1 MRQLALRCL
10 GPRAAPPHRYG
21 NTWERRGDGEERE
34 RERLGGRS
42 EGMETSVCWKGAIDL
57 SKVSHRSDV
66 NPLLP
71 EPRVL
76 RSQNEYSNYRWK
88 KNTKICL
95 AGFPILWILC
105 HQISDLFRDRNLGS
119 CALLGKHLSVRRR
132 GREERVEDGISSPGH
147 SGLTGSFS

>member
-88 KNTKICL
+88 KNNNKMFSWLSNIMDIVSSD
-95 AGFPILWILC
+95 FRPIQGQKPRLMC
-105 HQISDLFRDRNLGS
+105 SSGETPQ
-119 CALLGKHLSVRRR
+119 CQ
-132 GREERVEDGISSPGH
+132 EERERRESRGWNLKSW
-147 SGLTGSFS
+147 SFRFDWFF